1 MQQNLIL
8 MKLVVMIAFFLLSI
22 PAIAQKPCEISE
34 DVTDSIGTYKTTKDY
49 LLYEKVFAGNSKY
62 IFASLV
68 LTDGKPTL
76 KVQFIEK
83 SKDFIKANCVDANS
97 RIYIQ
102 LLNGKIVSLSQT
114 VSDNCGTMLR
124 DDKGFNNRILS
135 AEFGLNKLNYG
146 TLQAS
151 PISFIRIKFLTA
163 TEDYVLKKTLTS
175 ELDGTVYE
183 PENYFINYL
192 HCIE

>member
-1 MQQNLIL
+1 
-8 MKLVVMIAFFLLSI
+8 MKLFVLIAFALFSFN
-22 PAIAQKPCEISE
+22 AIAQKPCEISE

-49 LLYEKVFAGNSKY
+49 MIYEKVFAGNSKY
-62 IFASLV
+62 IFTSLV
-68 LTDGKPTL
+68 LTDAKPSL

-83 SKDFIKANCVDANS
+83 SKDFIKANCFDKNS

-102 LLNGKIVSLSQT
+102 LLNGKIISLFQT
-114 VSDNCGTMLR
+114 DADNCGTMVR
-124 DDKGFNNRILS
+124 DDKGFDNRILS
-135 AEFGLNKLNYG
+135 GQFTLNKQNYAA
-146 TLQAS
+146 LKES
-151 PISFIRIKFLTA
+151 PISFIRIKFLTE
-163 TEDYVLKKTLTS
+163 TEDYVLKKELIS